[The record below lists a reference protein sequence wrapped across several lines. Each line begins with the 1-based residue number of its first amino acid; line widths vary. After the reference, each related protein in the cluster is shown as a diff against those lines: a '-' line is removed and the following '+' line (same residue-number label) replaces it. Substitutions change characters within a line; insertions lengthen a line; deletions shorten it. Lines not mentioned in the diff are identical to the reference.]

1 MKKMWN
7 HKVKGLALLVLMMA
21 LAMTGVLADTD
32 KNPEKVISGKVVKVA
47 DGDTFTM
54 LVKGKQ
60 VRVRL
65 HGIDAPEMTGS
76 QPYCRQS
83 KEKLSSL
90 LAGKTVTVR
99 VNGYD
104 RYERALGIVSTDACK
119 DVNLEM
125 LRSGMAWHYKH
136 FDHTPAYIKAA
147 ETARKNRVG
156 LWRDK
161 QPINPYKWRRDH

>member
-1 MKKMWN
+1 MRTLFS
-7 HKVKGLALLVLMMA
+7 HSRYVGLLFLLLLVETMCQPLWGGTA
-21 LAMTGVLADTD
+21 STEVLT
-32 KNPEKVISGKVVKVA
+32 GKVVRVA
-47 DGDTFTM
+47 DGDTFVL
-54 LVKGKQ
+54 LVDGNKQ

-90 LAGKTVTVR
+90 LEGKTVTVR

-136 FDHTPAYIKAA
+136 FDHTPVYIKAA

-161 QPINPYKWRRDH
+161 QPVNPYKWRRDH